1 MGLGFLS
8 TSDDEA
14 PGNYGL
20 KDQVAVLK
28 WVRNNINR
36 FAGNPDDVT
45 ISGQSAGGAS
55 VHYHMMSP
63 LSESALIE
71 LSHLKLSLKTSKFVR
86 LVHEGDIAK
95 WTIDGLVVPPRQ

>member
-1 MGLGFLS
+1 MIIFGCVIGFLS

-28 WVRNNINR
+28 WVKRNIDR
-36 FAGNPDDVT
+36 FSGNPDDVT
-45 ISGQSAGGAS
+45 ISGQSSGAAS

-63 LSESALIE
+63 LTESALIIII
-71 LSHLKLSLKTSKFVR
+71 V
-86 LVHEGDIAK
+86 I
-95 WTIDGLVVPPRQ
+95 